1 MGIYSSFRNGVGN
14 TLVRIVHGICFSKP
28 TTISDDD
35 DQDYS
40 NISSPDHHVSQPP
53 PPPPPPPPPTNGVSS
68 LGSDLLNF
76 DNTFEVPELLSEHV
90 PSSSDDDNDQDY
102 SNISPPD
109 HHVSQPPPT
118 NGVLSLGSDLFNF
131 DNTFEVPELLSEHVA
146 SSKKAQAK
154 WYEKLLK
161 AWKGAK
167 PPPKTPEQASRLV
180 MQTLQNNQKADI
192 EGLLKFYGLS
202 VLHEHQIDIA
212 AVEVFP
218 PPRPKGVEF
227 ELHTFPVDAYAVAD
241 GDGLTVYV
249 DVADPREATIS
260 VPEDVQAAVSERSK
274 ARASKDYTKADAL
287 HKTIVDAG
295 YRILKGS
302 NNEEV
307 LARKYRI
314 RLRGIDA
321 PENKQ
326 PSGIEAKKEL
336 INLVQGNCVIIHVYG
351 EDKYNRLVGD
361 VYCNGLFVQEV
372 MLKKGLA
379 WHYAAFDK
387 RPELKKWAKEAKA
400 AGIGLWASSDPE
412 KPWEW
417 RKNNSR
423 DGN

>member
-1 MGIYSSFRNGVGN
+1 MGIYSSFRNRVGN
-14 TLVRIVHGICFSKP
+14 TLVGIIHGICFSKP
-28 TTISDDD
+28 KTFSDDD

-53 PPPPPPPPPTNGVSS
+53 PPPPPTNGVS
-68 LGSDLLNF
+68 
-76 DNTFEVPELLSEHV
+76 
-90 PSSSDDDNDQDY
+90 
-102 SNISPPD
+102 
-109 HHVSQPPPT
+109 
-118 NGVLSLGSDLFNF
+118 SLGSDLFNF

-146 SSKKAQAK
+146 SSKKDQAK

-180 MQTLQNNQKADI
+180 MQTLHKNQKADV
-192 EGLLKFYGLS
+192 EGLLKFYGLP
-202 VLHEHQIDIA
+202 VLHEHQIDIPA
-212 AVEVFP
+212 EEVFPAVEVFP
-218 PPRPKGVEF
+218 PPRPEGVKF

-260 VPEDVQAAVSERSK
+260 VPEDVRVAVSERSK
-274 ARASKDYTKADAL
+274 ARASKDKPKEKVL

-295 YRILKGS
+295 YRFLLIFKFVS
-302 NNEEV
+302 SAIKVAKTQFVVCYIQSRTWFKQKEI
-307 LARKYRI
+307 LAREYRI

-326 PSGIEAKKEL
+326 PFGKEAKKEL
-336 INLVQGNCVIIHVYG
+336 TKLVKGNCVIVHVYG

-361 VYCNGLFVQEV
+361 VYCNGQFAQ
-372 MLKKGLA
+372 
-379 WHYAAFDK
+379 
-387 RPELKKWAKEAKA
+387 WAKEAKA
-400 AGIGLWASSDPE
+400 AGIGLWADSDPE

-417 RKNNSR
+417 RKNNPR
-423 DGN
+423 EEN

>member
-14 TLVRIVHGICFSKP
+14 TLVRIIYGNCFSKP

-35 DQDYS
+35 DQD
-40 NISSPDHHVSQPP
+40 NTNTSSPDHHVSQPP
-53 PPPPPPPPPTNGVSS
+53 PPTTNGVS
-68 LGSDLLNF
+68 
-76 DNTFEVPELLSEHV
+76 
-90 PSSSDDDNDQDY
+90 
-102 SNISPPD
+102 
-109 HHVSQPPPT
+109 
-118 NGVLSLGSDLFNF
+118 SLGSDLFNF
-131 DNTFEVPELLSEHVA
+131 DNTSEVPELLSEHVA

-154 WYEKLLK
+154 WYKKLLK

-180 MQTLQNNQKADI
+180 MQTLHKNQKADV
-192 EGLLKFYGLS
+192 EGLLKFYGLP
-202 VLHEHQIDIA
+202 VLHEHQIDIPA
-212 AVEVFP
+212 EEVFP

-227 ELHTFPVDAYAVAD
+227 ELHISGEIVDAYAVAD

-260 VPEDVQAAVSERSK
+260 VPEDVRVAVSERSK
-274 ARASKDYTKADAL
+274 ARASKDKPNEKAL

-295 YRILKGS
+295 YRVVRGPNKKEI
-302 NNEEV
+302 
-307 LARKYRI
+307 LARKYQI

-326 PSGIEAKKEL
+326 PFGKEAKKEL
-336 INLVQGNCVIIHVYG
+336 TKLVKGNCVVVHVYG
-351 EDKYNRLVGD
+351 EDKYGRLVGD
-361 VYCNGLFVQEV
+361 VYCNGQFAQEV

-400 AGIGLWASSDPE
+400 AGIGLWADSDPE

-417 RKNNSR
+417 RKNNPR
-423 DGN
+423 EEN

>member
-14 TLVRIVHGICFSKP
+14 TLVRIIHGVCFSKP

-53 PPPPPPPPPTNGVSS
+53 PPPTNGVS
-68 LGSDLLNF
+68 
-76 DNTFEVPELLSEHV
+76 
-90 PSSSDDDNDQDY
+90 
-102 SNISPPD
+102 
-109 HHVSQPPPT
+109 
-118 NGVLSLGSDLFNF
+118 SLGSDLFNF

-154 WYEKLLK
+154 WYKKLLK

-167 PPPKTPEQASRLV
+167 PPPKTPDQASRLV
-180 MQTLQNNQKADI
+180 MQTLHKNQKADV
-192 EGLLKFYGLS
+192 EGLLKFYGLP
-202 VLHEHQIDIA
+202 VLHEDQIDIPA
-212 AVEVFP
+212 EEVFP

-227 ELHTFPVDAYAVAD
+227 ELHTFPVDTQSVPD
-241 GDGLTVYV
+241 GDGLNVYV
-249 DVADPREATIS
+249 DVANHREATIS
-260 VPEDVQAAVSERSK
+260 VPEDVQVAVSERSK
-274 ARASKDYTKADAL
+274 ARASKDYAKADAL
-287 HKTIVDAG
+287 HKSIVDAG

-326 PSGIEAKKEL
+326 PSGKEAKKEL
-336 INLVQGNCVIIHVYG
+336 TKLVQGNCVIVHVYG
-351 EDKYNRLVGD
+351 EDQYGRLVGD
-361 VYCNGLFVQEV
+361 VYCNRTFAQEI

-379 WHYAAFDK
+379 WHYVKYDK
-387 RPELKKWAKEAKA
+387 RPQLMKWEEEARAAKV
-400 AGIGLWASSDPE
+400 GLWASPNPE

-417 RKNNSR
+417 RKNNPR
-423 DGN
+423 EEN